1 MTSWYRAKRICIQD
15 GQTLFEVTNRQT
27 KRPSAP
33 LENTKVVVTIV
44 CLEQVPT
51 EEEEQLV
58 GQILSEVNEGEIRDW
73 WVGGNN
79 HADQV
84 N

>member
-1 MTSWYRAKRICIQD
+1 MV
-15 GQTLFEVTNRQT
+15 LTN
-27 KRPSAP
+27 
-33 LENTKVVVTIV
+33 V
-44 CLEQVPT
+44 CLDQVPT

-58 GQILSEVNEGEIRDW
+58 GQILSEVNEGTIRDW

>member
-1 MTSWYRAKRICIQD
+1 M
-15 GQTLFEVTNRQT
+15 
-27 KRPSAP
+27 
-33 LENTKVVVTIV
+33 VVTIV
-44 CLEQVPT
+44 CLDQVPT

-58 GQILSEVNEGEIRDW
+58 GQILSEVNEEEISDW

>member
-1 MTSWYRAKRICIQD
+1 MTKCTS
-15 GQTLFEVTNRQT
+15 
-27 KRPSAP
+27 
-33 LENTKVVVTIV
+33 ENTEVVAIIV
-44 CLEQVPT
+44 CLDQVPT

-58 GQILSEVNEGEIRDW
+58 GQILSEVNEGENPDW

-84 N
+84 K

>member
-1 MTSWYRAKRICIQD
+1 M
-15 GQTLFEVTNRQT
+15 
-27 KRPSAP
+27 
-33 LENTKVVVTIV
+33 VVTIV
-44 CLEQVPT
+44 CLDQVPT